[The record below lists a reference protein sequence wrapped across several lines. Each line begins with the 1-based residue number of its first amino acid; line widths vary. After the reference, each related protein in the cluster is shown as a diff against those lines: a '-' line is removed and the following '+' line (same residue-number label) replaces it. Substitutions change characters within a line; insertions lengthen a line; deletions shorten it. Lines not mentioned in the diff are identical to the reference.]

1 MLKPLWKANNDWR
14 TRKKANTCYYKSKQK
29 TRGFTSKDVD
39 HKGNVIFNELAKEK
53 FDKIELTDEIN
64 QNDLIYYFKGS
75 SARKRFDDFKNGIK
89 HFEKI
94 RLD

>member
-1 MLKPLWKANNDWR
+1 MKNKE
-14 TRKKANTCYYKSKQK
+14 KSKCYYKSKQK

-39 HKGNVIFNELAKEK
+39 HKGNIVFSEVAKEK
-53 FDKIELTDEIN
+53 FEKIELTDEKN

-75 SARKRFDDFKNGIK
+75 SARKRFDDFKNCIK

>member
-1 MLKPLWKANNDWR
+1 MLLFLLIAQPYLLFF
-14 TRKKANTCYYKSKQK
+14 CH
-29 TRGFTSKDVD
+29 RGFTSKVVD